1 MPLHSIPASET
12 RSRAM
17 KRWGFPSDSSWARE
31 LIKAELRVEFDNV
44 LNRMRVCGG
53 DKMDNSP
60 YDVAGLD
67 PNNINFNFGIVSPG
81 AVCQGNT
88 PRRGQAVFKITF

>member
-1 MPLHSIPASET
+1 MAVGKKFFLGERVNA
-12 RSRAM
+12 
-17 KRWGFPSDSSWARE
+17 D
-31 LIKAELRVEFDNV
+31 LRVEFDNV

-53 DKMDNSP
+53 DHMVNDA
-60 YDVAGLD
+60 YDVSGLD
-67 PNNINFNFGIVSPG
+67 PNNTNFTFGIVSCG